1 MLKSMAKLKY
11 RTVSQAKKRTWEIFS
26 KYIRTRD
33 AIRTTG
39 IEEEALCITC
49 DRRYPI
55 KELQAGHFLPGR
67 HPSILFDE
75 RGVHAQC
82 YGCNVMKFGNSIKYF
97 RKMQE
102 LYGDKVIEELERLD
116 TQVKQFKTF
125 ELDELYEVFK
135 KKFAELTPEK
145 ILESFRTEI
154 TL

>member
-1 MLKSMAKLKY
+1 MAKLKY
-11 RTVSQAKKRTWEIFS
+11 RTVSQAKKRCWEMFS

-39 IEEEALCITC
+39 IPEEALCITC
-49 DRRYPI
+49 DRRYSI

-67 HPSILFDE
+67 HTSVLFDE

-82 YGCNVMKFGNSIKYF
+82 YGCNVMKNGNSIKYF
-97 RKMQE
+97 RKMQT
-102 LYGDKVIEELERLD
+102 LYGDKVIEELEELD

-135 KKFAELTPEK
+135 VKLAELTPEK
-145 ILESFRTEI
+145 ILRGLQSVVES
-154 TL
+154 